1 MLPLVIQAQTA
12 TEPVLRTWTLDLAK
26 SKYDPGP
33 APNSQV
39 RTYAETPEGTKVTIK
54 GESVSSRRMARLLP

>member
-33 APNSQV
+33 APKSQV
-39 RTYAETPEGTKVTIK
+39 RTYAETPEGTQVTIK
-54 GESVSSRRMARLLP
+54 GELENDAAVYDKQ